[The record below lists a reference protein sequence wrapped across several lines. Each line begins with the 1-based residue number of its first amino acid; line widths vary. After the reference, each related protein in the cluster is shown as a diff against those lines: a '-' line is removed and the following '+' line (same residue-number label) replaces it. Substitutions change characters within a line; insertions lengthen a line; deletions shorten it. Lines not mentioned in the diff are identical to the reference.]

1 MKIYGLEKLS
11 MVDFDGHL
19 CATVFTAGCNFRCP
33 FCHNAD
39 LVNGTNLSEIS
50 EEKFFTYLKKRKGML
65 DSVCVSGGEPTLQK
79 DLPEFIKKIKDLGFL
94 VKLDTNGTNPKMLK
108 ELVENNLVD
117 YVAMDIKNSRES
129 YLKTA
134 GKGNFDLNKIDESI
148 SYLKTGVVP
157 YEFRTTLISGHH
169 TENEIKKMG
178 SWISGASK
186 LYLQHFVDSGNC
198 IEGGMS
204 EVTKEQAEKF
214 KTILEKTIR
223 EVHLR
228 GY

>member
-39 LVNGTNLSEIS
+39 LVNGTNLSEIG
-50 EEKFFTYLKKRKGML
+50 EDDFFAYLNKRKGMI
-65 DSVCVSGGEPTLQK
+65 DAVCVSGGEPKLNK
-79 DLPEFIKKIKDLGFL
+79 DLPEFIKKIKDLGLL
-94 VKLDTNGTNPKMLK
+94 VKLDTNGTNPQMLK
-108 ELVENNLVD
+108 QLVTDGLVD
-117 YVAMDIKNSRES
+117 YVAMDIKNSREN

-148 SYLKTGVVP
+148 AFLKTGVVP
-157 YEFRTTLISGHH
+157 YEFRTTLISEHH
-169 TENEIKKMG
+169 SPANIEKMAT
-178 SWISGASK
+178 WLSGADK

-198 IEGGMS
+198 IEDGMS
-204 EVTKEQAEKF
+204 EIKLAEAEKF
-214 KTILEKTIR
+214 KTILEKTIKH
-223 EVHLR
+223 VYLR

>member
-1 MKIYGLEKLS
+1 MKIYGLEKIS

-50 EEKFFTYLKKRKGML
+50 EDEFFNYLNKRKGML

-79 DLPEFIKKIKDLGFL
+79 DLEPFIKKIKELGFL
-94 VKLDTNGTNPKMLK
+94 VKLDTNGTNPQILK
-108 ELVENNLVD
+108 ELVSNGLLD
-117 YVAMDIKNSRES
+117 YVAMDIKNCREN

-148 SYLKTGVVP
+148 AFLKTGVVP

-169 TENEIKKMG
+169 TADNIKKMG
-178 SWISGASK
+178 AWIEGADK

-198 IEGGMS
+198 IKEGMS
-204 EVTKEQAEKF
+204 EIPQEQAEKF
-214 KTILEKTIR
+214 KAILEKYVKH
-223 EVHLR
+223 VHLR